1 MPKIR
6 CLNGP
11 SDRIELGFVEREAT
25 PKPLMKLSI
34 QLHAAGLSLSDTVSV
49 LESFGVERARSTVHN
64 WVRKAELEPEGGK
77 SPDHVAVDESVIWV
91 NDERYWLYAAV
102 DPATNE
108 FLHVGVYDRC
118 VMAHSESFIAE
129 LLEKHELEETQFLV
143 DGAPWLHGAL
153 HRFGCDFRYETYGRR
168 NAVER
173 VFKEVK
179 RRTYCFANHFR
190 NASVESVES
199 WLETLAFAWN
209 QLI

>member
-1 MPKIR
+1 MPEIDR
-6 CLNGP
+6 LNGP

-49 LESFGVERARSTVHN
+49 LENFGVSRSRSTVHN
-64 WVRKAELEPEGGK
+64 WMRKAELEPEGGK
-77 SPDHVAVDESVIWV
+77 SPDHVAIDESVIWL
-91 NDERYWLYAAV
+91 NDEQYWLHAAV
-102 DPATNE
+102 DPETNE
-108 FLHVGVYDRC
+108 FLHVRVFSSC
-118 VMAHSESFIAE
+118 VMAYSEMFLEE
-129 LLEKHELEETQFLV
+129 LLEKHDLEETLFLV

-153 HRFGCDFRYETYGRR
+153 HRYGCDFRHETYGRR

-179 RRTYCFANHFR
+179 RRTYRFANHFR
-190 NASVESVES
+190 HASTESAES
-199 WLETLAFAWN
+199 WLQTLAFVWN